1 MLLHLPIWSHQSVL
15 LGSPL
20 YACIIYVYH
29 MHYPG
34 CDITSQQDAG
44 AAFARVL
51 RGTASPSAATL
62 VPAARYKQACSDGFL
77 AKSL

>member
-1 MLLHLPIWSHQSVL
+1 
-15 LGSPL
+15 
-20 YACIIYVYH
+20 